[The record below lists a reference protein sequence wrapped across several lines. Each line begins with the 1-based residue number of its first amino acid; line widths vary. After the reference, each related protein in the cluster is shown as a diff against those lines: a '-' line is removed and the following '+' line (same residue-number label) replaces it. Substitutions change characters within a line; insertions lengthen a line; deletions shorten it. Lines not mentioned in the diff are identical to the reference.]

1 MNSFKKVSITIL
13 TILFLSS
20 ISFAQLQ
27 ERVLVGYWENWDN
40 NFVEINDL
48 DSRYNVIVLA
58 FLEADVNNV
67 ADDNLVSDIEWEPW
81 NSSGYTN
88 GNIKTDIKSKQA
100 EGKTVLISIGG
111 GNGSFKL
118 NSEEDKNTFVSKVED
133 FISEYEVDGIDLDI
147 EKDIYM
153 CFGQQSMTSPATS
166 LQYLIDGT
174 KEIMNWYRNEY
185 GKKMILTSAPEVRYV
200 TGGLAPWHEC
210 YGTYLPFIEQMSD
223 SLDLLMVQYY
233 NSGSIYSIPGWP
245 NANTEYHEGTVDFVI
260 VNTEAVI
267 EGFISKNSKVTGT
280 YSGLPA
286 SKVVISLPSCG
297 DAASLSA
304 ENLKSAANYI
314 MGRGEKPGNY
324 TLSNSYPDFRGFMT
338 WSASHD
344 AKKCNYSYADAFS
357 NTFDSIISRNEF
369 SSINS
374 LNIYPNPSEGF
385 ISINS
390 KKIIGKKLELIDLGG
405 QIILSTIIKEKLTN
419 IKLDNI
425 SSGLYTIQVGGYVTK
440 LVVK

>member
-1 MNSFKKVSITIL
+1 ML
-13 TILFLSS
+13 TLLFLSS
-20 ISFAQLQ
+20 ISLAQLQ
-27 ERVLVGYWENWDN
+27 ERVLVGYWENWNN
-40 NFVEINDL
+40 NFIEIGDL

-88 GNIKTDIKSKQA
+88 EDIKTDIKSKQA

-118 NSEEDKNTFVSKVED
+118 DSEDDKNTFVSKVET

-153 CFGQQSMTSPATS
+153 CFEQQSMTSPATS

-174 KEIMNWYRNEY
+174 KEIMNWYRKEY

-200 TGGLAPWHEC
+200 TGGLSPWSNC
-210 YGTYLPFIEQMSD
+210 YGSYLPFIEQMND

-245 NANTEYHEGTVDFVI
+245 KANTEYEEGTVDFVI

-267 EGFISKNSKVTGT
+267 EGFTSKNKKVTGT

-297 DAASLSA
+297 DAASLSS
-304 ENLKSAANYI
+304 ENLKAAANYI

-324 TLSNSYPDFRGFMT
+324 TLSKSYSDFRGFMT

-344 AKKCNYSYADAFS
+344 AIKCDYYYAEAFS
-357 NTFDSIISRNEF
+357 KTFDSILSSKGF
-369 SSINS
+369 SIINT
-374 LNIYPNPSEGF
+374 LNIYPNPSSRY
-385 ISINS
+385 ISIDS
-390 KKIIGKKLELIDLGG
+390 KKIVGEKIKIINLEGKTVFSSTIKKNVTTIDLN
-405 QIILSTIIKEKLTN
+405 SF
-419 IKLDNI
+419 
-425 SSGLYTIQVGGYVTK
+425 SSGIYTIHTGK
-440 LVVK
+440 FIHKIVVE